1 MMSMSSLES
10 PLPPDPMMLMSSL
23 RRGPWRRGVVRRSV
37 ILSRHVHASTSCFT
51 RQVDS
56 TLGRAAIT
64 EVLATNLWRC
74 DAETND
80 LSAQKAAEHGI

>member
-1 MMSMSSLES
+1 MMPMSSLES
-10 PLPPDPMMLMSSL
+10 PLAPDPMMLMSSL

-37 ILSRHVHASTSCFT
+37 ILSRHVHAGTSCFA

-56 TLGRAAIT
+56 ALRRAAIT
-64 EVLATNLWRC
+64 EVLATNLGRC
-74 DAETND
+74 DPDAND